1 MTYNPLDGGPG
12 MRVKVRFFAQVREL
26 AGVREMLLELP
37 EGATVSQGLLKLR
50 EAFPKLPLDSGR
62 VAVAVN
68 RSYVQEEHVLSEG
81 DELALIPPV
90 SGGQA

>member
-1 MTYNPLDGGPG
+1 
-12 MRVKVRFFAQVREL
+12 MRVKVRFFAQLREL
-26 AGVREMLLELP
+26 AGMRETVLELP

-50 EAFPKLPLDSGR
+50 EAFPKLHLEGGR

-68 RSYVQEEHVLSEG
+68 RSYVQGEHVLSED